1 MFQSPEMLSAMSL
14 SITSQGMPWKL
25 SEGVS
30 ISGGIVLPVDCH
42 VLRIEGGEDA
52 DAHTEVAVRAGDR
65 HSKKLP
71 ERPDNKTLLRIYLLY
86 KQATEGDITAER
98 PGLTDLVGRAKRD
111 ALKAVEGKSSNE
123 GPYVDLIESLK

>member
-1 MFQSPEMLSAMSL
+1 MLSAMSL

-25 SEGVS
+25 SKGVS

-86 KQATEGDITAER
+86 KQATEGDITAKR

>member
-1 MFQSPEMLSAMSL
+1 
-14 SITSQGMPWKL
+14 MPWKL

-86 KQATEGDITAER
+86 KQATEGDITAKR